1 MAVSAI
7 DPRLRQRR
15 IAVRRAEGRRR
26 LRVVMTVILV
36 LLVGTG
42 AYAATQSPL
51 LDLDAVEVSGV
62 LGSEADAVRDA
73 AGLANGTPMTELDLD
88 AALGSVMAL
97 PWVATAT
104 IDRNWPG
111 TVAIDVERRVA
122 VAVLPTGDGA
132 SILIDAEGVAIERV
146 STAPVSLPVIAVVA
160 AGDLGDVQTQ
170 ALPLVP
176 LVQAIPDDVRPWIE
190 TLGIRNEGGAGR
202 LEIDLVGSA
211 VAELGECSSR
221 YKVVSSAY
229 TASLTP
235 GGKWSSRSL
244 TYSKNRVGP
253 RTLPCGTPAATSNA
267 SDAKPFRTTRSV
279 RSLR

>member
-211 VAELGECSSR
+211 VADLGDGRFLAE
-221 YKVVSSAY
+221 KLEA
-229 TASLTP
+229 L
-235 GGKWSSRSL
+235 RSL
-244 TYSKNRVGP
+244 LTFADRACVIEYDLRVADIVNV
-253 RTLPCGTPAATSNA
+253 RRDDACEAARAATGGA
-267 SDAKPFRTTRSV
+267 SQSAGTDG
-279 RSLR
+279 